1 MARKKTRAKNPH
13 LTSGKWRFVG
23 MFSKSDV
30 GSVKRILKIHGMKY
44 KVTKDALKGE
54 KGQRELYVER
64 GAFDTAYRA
73 ISRLFETGRAA

>member
-23 MFSKSDV
+23 MFAKGDI
-30 GSVKRILKIHGMKY
+30 GSVKRILTIHGIKS
-44 KVTKDALKGE
+44 KVTKDQLK
-54 KGQRELYVER
+54 KASGQRELYVER